1 MNHLTRAS
9 FFGGVLLV
17 ATLASAQDDVAPPP
31 ESATAPTERIAVGNV
46 ADDDQIKQRLTAILV
61 STTWFDAVTVEV
73 RDGVVFLEGTADS
86 AQRLA
91 WAEQLAQRTQ
101 DVVAVVNRMSVTE
114 RAWWDF
120 SPALDELESLH
131 AKIIRSLPLIVFSIL
146 ILLLSWWGT
155 KLVAGLA
162 RTSFEGRYGSALMVA
177 IVSRLVA
184 LPIFLIGLYVVLQI
198 AGLTSL
204 ALTLLGGTGLMG
216 VVIGFAFRDIA
227 ENMLASIL
235 LSLRR
240 PFRANDLIEVTGQI
254 GIVQRMN
261 TRCTVLMTMDGNHVQ
276 IPNATIFKNT
286 IINYTA
292 NPNRRSDFVVGI
304 GYDDSITEAQ
314 ELIARMLSDHPAVL
328 QDPEPMV
335 LVEVLGA
342 STVNLRIYYWFDASR
357 YGLAKLKSSLQR
369 LTKRKLA
376 DANISMPDEAR
387 EVVFPHGVPVVM
399 SNATETGASTPRDAT
414 STSSPPAAPSVQPTA
429 DIQESYAEEPVSMD
443 AEGQLHSEAIEV
455 QEQAAAAPNPEEG
468 EDLLR

>member
-1 MNHLTRAS
+1 MKDFWRAPLR
-9 FFGGVLLV
+9 GVIFLV
-17 ATLASAQDDVAPPP
+17 AITGSTLAQDRTTSPL
-31 ESATAPTERIAVGNV
+31 EPTPVSPERIAVGDV
-46 ADDDQIKQRLTAILV
+46 ADDEQIARRLTAILQ
-61 STTWFDAVTVEV
+61 STSWFESVAVDV
-73 RDGVVFLEGTADS
+73 RDGVVFLDGLTDS
-86 AQRLA
+86 PEHLA
-91 WAEQLAQRTQ
+91 WAEQLAQRTE
-101 DVVAVVNRMSVTE
+101 DVVAVVNRMTVLE

-120 SPALDELESLH
+120 SPALAELRLLR
-131 AKIIRSLPLIVFSIL
+131 AKIIRSLPLIVFSVFIL
-146 ILLLSWWGT
+146 FLSWWGT
-155 KLVAGLA
+155 KAVARLA

-177 IVSRLVA
+177 IVARLVA
-184 LPIFLIGLYVVLQI
+184 LPIFLIGLYIVLQV

-227 ENMLASIL
+227 ENLLASIL

-240 PFRANDLIEVTGQI
+240 PFRPNDLIEVTGQI

-304 GYDDSITEAQ
+304 GYDDSITAAQ
-314 ELIARMLSDHPAVL
+314 ELIAQMLSEHPAVL
-328 QDPEPMV
+328 NDPEPMV

-369 LTKRKLA
+369 LTKRKLT

-387 EVVFPHGVPVVM
+387 EVVFPQGVPINM
-399 SNATETGASTPRDAT
+399 APPPTG
-414 STSSPPAAPSVQPTA
+414 STSAVSPSIPTPDPAPPAPPP
-429 DIQESYAEEPVSMD
+429 DQENYAEEPVSMD
-443 AEGQLHSEAIEV
+443 AEGHLHSEAREV
-455 QEQAAAAPNPEEG
+455 QEQAATAPTPEEG